1 MKNIQIISLP
11 NFRWINITNPT
22 ENEIEYLRTN
32 FEFHPL
38 DYEDILS
45 PIQRPKLDDYPDYL
59 FMVLTFPFYDR
70 TSKEIKGSELDVFI
84 GNDYLITSSDGQLE
98 RLNNLFWQCKTS
110 DQLRHLYT
118 NSGPTMLLYHIINKL
133 QQACVPMIEHLNT
146 DVLEIENLI
155 FSGHEKK
162 MVRDIL
168 LIKKNINHFRKF
180 IRIHKTILE
189 KLTSHHEKYFISASA
204 ISFFNNLINQTKEIW
219 DNLNSLHEN
228 IDDIHTTNE
237 SLISFRINDIM
248 RILTI
253 FSVIFIPINF
263 IAALFTIP
271 AKNMP
276 LIDESNGYIIIF
288 GLIIFVVISLITI
301 FKTKKWL

>member
-1 MKNIQIISLP
+1 MKNLQIINLP
-11 NFRWINITNPT
+11 NFRWINITNPS
-22 ENEIEYLRTN
+22 ENEIEYLRSN
-32 FEFHPL
+32 FNFHPL
-38 DYEDILS
+38 DYEDVLS
-45 PIQRPKLDDYPDYL
+45 PVQRPKLDDYQDYI

-70 TSKEIKGSELDVFI
+70 AIKEIKGSELDVFI

-110 DQLRHLYT
+110 DQLRQLYT
-118 NSGPTMLLYHIINKL
+118 NNGPTMLLYHIINKL
-133 QQACVPMIEHLNT
+133 QQACIPMIEHINA
-146 DVLEIENLI
+146 DVSDIENVI
-155 FSGHEKK
+155 FSGHEKQ

-168 LIKKNINHFRKF
+168 LTKKNINRFRKF
-180 IRIHKTILE
+180 IRIHKSILE
-189 KLTSHHEKYFISASA
+189 KLTSHRDKYFISGSA
-204 ISFFNNLINQTKEIW
+204 IIFFNNLINQTKEIW

-228 IDDIHTTNE
+228 IDDIQKTNE

-248 RILTI
+248 KVLTI

-276 LIDESNGYIIIF
+276 LIDENNGYIIIF